1 MYLYKN
7 KKGETLKSVKP
18 ISKVAQKL
26 LGMKSIRKKV
36 ITNDYFTKLG
46 GLNVR

>member
-18 ISKVAQKL
+18 ISKVAQRL

-36 ITNDYFTKLG
+36 ITN
-46 GLNVR
+46 NIRR